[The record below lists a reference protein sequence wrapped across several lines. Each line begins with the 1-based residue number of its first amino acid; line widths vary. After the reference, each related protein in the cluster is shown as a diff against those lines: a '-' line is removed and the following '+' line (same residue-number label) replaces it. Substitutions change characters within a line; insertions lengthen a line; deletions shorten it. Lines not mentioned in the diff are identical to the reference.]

1 MGTGSGILSIIAKE
15 NGGFVGNM
23 NLIDNSESSIEC
35 AKMNLSLYGVFEN
48 SINAQNVDLVD
59 IWFPISGTA
68 DALKR
73 PKQANFYSKIL
84 EDLGIK

>member
-1 MGTGSGILSIIAKE
+1 
-15 NGGFVGNM
+15 M
-23 NLIDNSESSIEC
+23 NFIDNSESSIEC